1 MSDPLP
7 RVGGLAESDKFERL
21 VEAAPDAWWSGVG
34 PFAGLHQL
42 NVVRVEY
49 FRRVFGGFGGK
60 RALDIGC
67 GGGILSEALVAEGAL
82 VTGVDPSEK
91 SLAAAR
97 AHAARSGLSV
107 DYRLA
112 TAENL
117 ASCNFTDPFDLV
129 FAVDVLEHVDDR
141 DRTLAGIAQVLA
153 PGGGLGFLTH
163 NRTIAAFL
171 QVIWDE
177 EYVHHTMPEGLHD
190 FARFITPGELTDGLQ
205 RNGMV
210 VQEMKGIAR
219 AEDGTG
225 RRVLTDDLTVTYLG
239 WALRTR

>member
-1 MSDPLP
+1 MHKMTCLVFFFFFQAEDGIRDLTVTGVQTCALP
-7 RVGGLAESDKFERL
+7 IC
-21 VEAAPDAWWSGVG
+21 
-34 PFAGLHQL
+34 
-42 NVVRVEY
+42 
-49 FRRVFGGFGGK
+49 GK

-129 FAVDVLEHVDDR
+129 FAVDVLEHVADHDP
-141 DRTLAGIAQVLA
+141 TLAGVAQVLA

-163 NRTIAAFL
+163 NRTIA
-171 QVIWDE
+171 
-177 EYVHHTMPEGLHD
+177 
-190 FARFITPGELTDGLQ
+190 
-205 RNGMV
+205 
-210 VQEMKGIAR
+210 
-219 AEDGTG
+219 
-225 RRVLTDDLTVTYLG
+225 
-239 WALRTR
+239 

>member
-1 MSDPLP
+1 MVSSYVLFYFFFFLMIRRPP
-7 RVGGLAESDKFERL
+7 RSTLFPYTTL
-21 VEAAPDAWWSGVG
+21 
-34 PFAGLHQL
+34 
-42 NVVRVEY
+42 
-49 FRRVFGGFGGK
+49 FR
-60 RALDIGC
+60 
-67 GGGILSEALVAEGAL
+67 S
-82 VTGVDPSEK
+82 TGVDPSEK

-112 TAENL
+112 TAEDL

-141 DRTLAGIAQVLA
+141 DRTLAGVAQVLA

-210 VQEMKGIAR
+210 VQEMKGIVR